1 MSINA
6 NRLVNITPR
15 VISGGSADLETN
27 GLILTANALIS
38 ADSPAMEVKSAQET
52 GLFFGYESAEYNAA
66 VQYFSGV
73 TNQRKSIKTLYF
85 GRDLTAAGSGWIRG
99 GKSPTL
105 ASLQAVTSGGFDV
118 EISGTVQNVTGLDLS
133 GASSFSDVATLITA
147 GLTGATVTYNSN
159 LKVFVITV
167 TATGAASTIGY
178 GSAPS
183 SGTDLSD
190 LLGLT
195 EAGGAVLSQGNDA
208 LTVAENMDKI
218 TTVTRNFVGF
228 TTLTEATDDN
238 AKAYAAWADLD
249 DDYCY
254 FHWSTNTNLLSKTT
268 NQNSLPV
275 ALQTYNTAAVI
286 YGTVYDAVFMLA
298 VGASI
303 DWTGTN
309 ALKTWFAKNASGL
322 NAKILSDTEAEALES
337 IRCNYVGQFATRNAN
352 FILLNRGCLTGE
364 MYGFIDTLYG
374 AIWLRA
380 RLQRGLMDCFAK
392 NDRIPYNPG
401 GYNIIAAFMQDA
413 INQAKENGVID
424 IDLELSEGQK
434 AQILAEIG
442 EDISVELMTRGYWY
456 KIETPTAEER
466 ARRESPDMVF
476 YYTYAGSVQQ
486 IEFPLTTVI

>member
-99 GKSPTL
+99 GKAPTL
-105 ASLQAVTSGGFDV
+105 ASLQAVTNGGFDV
-118 EISGTVQNVTGLDLS
+118 EISGTVQNVSGLDLS

-167 TATGAASTIGY
+167 TATGATSTIGY

-195 EAGGAVLSQGNDA
+195 EAGGAVLSQGNAA
-208 LTVAENMDKI
+208 LTIAENMDKI

-249 DDYCY
+249 DDYSKVRNRIKQLY
-254 FHWSTNTNLLSKTT
+254 PDKDFHYMLNYLNLEHYTYNSSSSDIVDSFVNSPTLQAIRTPVIQDQDGSVEIDK
-268 NQNSLPV
+268 NGRFFMDDIYYGIAIVKWMAELLLIDVPMIDKLLHWAQELRGEHIISEDNHLLLNSLDLV
-275 ALQTYNTAAVI
+275 APMKSGVPCV
-286 YGTVYDAVFMLA
+286 YGK
-298 VGASI
+298 
-303 DWTGTN
+303 
-309 ALKTWFAKNASGL
+309 KT
-322 NAKILSDTEAEALES
+322 I
-337 IRCNYVGQFATRNAN
+337 
-352 FILLNRGCLTGE
+352 
-364 MYGFIDTLYG
+364 
-374 AIWLRA
+374 
-380 RLQRGLMDCFAK
+380 
-392 NDRIPYNPG
+392 NDIV
-401 GYNIIAAFMQDA
+401 D
-413 INQAKENGVID
+413 
-424 IDLELSEGQK
+424 
-434 AQILAEIG
+434 
-442 EDISVELMTRGYWY
+442 
-456 KIETPTAEER
+456 
-466 ARRESPDMVF
+466 
-476 YYTYAGSVQQ
+476 
-486 IEFPLTTVI
+486 